1 MGALSKKLKLDDVVC
16 ITGKVRYDDF
26 SKRMS
31 VTMDGCDSLD
41 EIRCRFG
48 SELSIEI
55 QIGKKNLSNLIELR
69 DSIQSFVASD
79 GLPISI
85 WLTNKNIKGK
95 LRLNLFVKD
104 VDNLINSVKNF
115 NFILNIMVVY

>member
-1 MGALSKKLKLDDVVC
+1 
-16 ITGKVRYDDF
+16 
-26 SKRMS
+26 
-31 VTMDGCDSLD
+31 MDGCDSLD

-95 LRLNLFVKD
+95 LRLNLFVND